1 MLGFF
6 PAYSVEQDLMAMDD
20 TRNYFLIAAA
30 SLNALAA
37 LLHLACIA
45 FGATWYRFFGAGE
58 RMAQMAS
65 AGSWYPTIVTTFI
78 AAVLATW
85 ALYALAGA
93 GMIPRLPFTR
103 AILCAI
109 TAVYLLRGMAILPI
123 AALHPGRSPAFW
135 WWSSAICLAIGL
147 VHLVG
152 LRQAWGRL

>member
-1 MLGFF
+1 MERGGSREVRERC
-6 PAYSVEQDLMAMDD
+6 PGMVA
-20 TRNYFLIAAA
+20 RNYFLIAAA
-30 SLNALAA
+30 SLSALAA
-37 LLHLACIA
+37 LLHLGCIA

-93 GMIPRLPFTR
+93 DVIPRLPFTR

-109 TAVYLLRGMAILPI
+109 TAVYLLRGLIVLPI
-123 AALHPGRSPAFW
+123 AALASGRLTAFS
-135 WWSSAICLAIGL
+135 WWSSAICLAIGV

-152 LRQAWGRL
+152 LRQAWTRL